1 MLVKKLSKNR
11 DDVDSNGYVE
21 MKNIDTDVQENGDN
35 VITINDQ
42 TETMNRRSEPV
53 RIYVIIVR
61 VLSSLHYE

>member
-11 DDVDSNGYVE
+11 NDVDSNGYVE

-53 RIYVIIVR
+53 RIYGR
-61 VLSSLHYE
+61 AQP